1 MKNKSVNEIFEII
14 SRKRLPVLTLDPKW
28 LSLFPDSILTSD
40 MRQKR
45 DRLNQLLRKQGSNN
59 EELRTM
65 QHAKKRLMTQIIEN
79 MGADETTKEG
89 LFKRTKLD
97 KSQQLIGELNS
108 RLEKAE
114 NEESDIPERIQEVN
128 AELMA
133 ESTAM
138 CYERFKQNDENIEK
152 LSKEID
158 ELRNK
163 LKDKVLEKQNRES
176 KNSQMYEYLFSVLGS
191 QTMENLDRKN
201 HRE

>member
-158 ELRNK
+158 ELR
-163 LKDKVLEKQNRES
+163 KQAKR
-176 KNSQMYEYLFSVLGS
+176 
-191 QTMENLDRKN
+191 
-201 HRE
+201 